1 MSTTITSEDIHILQD
16 LKNNAGLPLD
26 LLYPGQN
33 GGRLA
38 RHSLVEYHLDLHN
51 YVLTKNGYDYLHKL
65 NTKVK
70 ERDWQHMNAA
80 EQTYL
85 INYELNADDIQT
97 LLDIID
103 NARSMHVREDA
114 FIKIRRSNPT
124 QAMWNRFAHNK
135 CKAVRVWAVTN
146 AAIEEYLDETDPR
159 IISDIIRLRRD
170 DIPHDIIIAW
180 YRNHLTL
187 SVRVMDA
194 SDIDMVLDDGRPDMV
209 AELANSKGDILTR
222 EQIQRITDLARSNP
236 ESKDLKRAMH
246 GIIEHSNH
254 IPDDILEQY
263 GESSVAWGR
272 LYRYRAAYRALK
284 DMENMFAD
292 KNGSFIR
299 EQQRLAIQEGQN

>member
-38 RHSLVEYHLDLHN
+38 RHNLVEYHLDLHN

-65 NTKVK
+65 NNKVRD
-70 ERDWQHMNAA
+70 RDWQHMNAA

-85 INYELNADDIQT
+85 INYELNSDDIQT

-114 FIKIRRSNPT
+114 FIKVRRSTPT

-135 CKAVRVWAVTN
+135 CKAVRAWAATK
-146 AAIEEYLDETDPR
+146 AAIEEYLDETDPT

-170 DIPHDIIIAW
+170 DIPHNIIIGW
-180 YRNHLTL
+180 YRNHLTP
-187 SVRVMDA
+187 SVRVMNA
-194 SDIDMVLDDGRPDMV
+194 SDIDMVVDDGQPNMI
-209 AELANSKGDILTR
+209 AELAKSKGDMLTR
-222 EQIQRITDLARSNP
+222 EQIQRITDIARSNP

-246 GIIEHSNH
+246 DIIEHSNH

-284 DMENMFAD
+284 DMECMFAD